1 MRVLLADDHS
11 QVRWALRAVIREEPS
26 MIIVAEVSDAA
37 GLLAEVQAT
46 RPDLLLLEWDLP
58 GRAVSELLP
67 EMRALGLPFRVI
79 VLSRRPEVEKAAL
92 VAGADAFVNKA
103 TGPEQLLNLLRE
115 LVHSGT
121 QRATA

>member
-11 QVRWALRAVIREEPS
+11 QVRWALRTVIKEEPS
-26 MIIVAEVSDAA
+26 MTIVAEVSDAA

-67 EMRALGLPFRVI
+67 EMRALGLQCSVV

-92 VAGADAFVNKA
+92 AAGADAFVSKA
-103 TGPEQLLNLLRE
+103 NRPEQLLNVLCA
-115 LVHSGT
+115 LVHSGK
-121 QRATA
+121 QRSTA